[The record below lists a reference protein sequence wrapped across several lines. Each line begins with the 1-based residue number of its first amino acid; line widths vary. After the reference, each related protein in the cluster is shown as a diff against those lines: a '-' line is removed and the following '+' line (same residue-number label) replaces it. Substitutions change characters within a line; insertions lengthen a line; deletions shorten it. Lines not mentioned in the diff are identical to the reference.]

1 MSLAASPSN
10 AITSLIAV
18 LLLALVHIFVGELR
32 RIDGVSRSAL
42 LMAAAGTTLAF
53 VLVYILPKLAEK
65 QESLLASVDSGV
77 LGFLE
82 HHVYLMAMAGLVVY
96 YAIARMAVHGAEAGN
111 SRSRALYRATLIAKV
126 SGYCGYSLLIGYLFV
141 HRLRPE
147 LFSLVL
153 ITLAM
158 APHFVISDHG
168 LRHQWPNAYDR
179 GIRWVLTIALL
190 AGWALGVW
198 TQVSSEVIA
207 LSFAFLAGGMLIITI
222 REELP
227 KEESGSFWAF
237 LLGVAAYT
245 ALLLVIEQMPRTAH

>member
-1 MSLAASPSN
+1 M
-10 AITSLIAV
+10 
-18 LLLALVHIFVGELR
+18 
-32 RIDGVSRSAL
+32 
-42 LMAAAGTTLAF
+42 
-53 VLVYILPKLAEK
+53 
-65 QESLLASVDSGV
+65 
-77 LGFLE
+77 
-82 HHVYLMAMAGLVVY
+82 
-96 YAIARMAVHGAEAGN
+96 
-111 SRSRALYRATLIAKV
+111 
-126 SGYCGYSLLIGYLFV
+126 

-198 TQVSSEVIA
+198 IPVSSEVIA

-245 ALLLVIEQMPRTAH
+245 ALLLVIEQMPRTVIDCGILHQLLHSSEHANRPTRERARRALGRYV